1 MRNPD
6 AKEGDSGTTFRGEK
20 VEFPEEQYVAGP
32 VKAGQYVYCKIGNV
46 RENLIFANIYWLANS
61 KFSLIKI
68 YYKLYI
74 DCMGSHSLI

>member
-32 VKAGQYVYCKIGNV
+32 VKAGQYTVKSV
-46 RENLIFANIYWLANS
+46 MFART
-61 KFSLIKI
+61 
-68 YYKLYI
+68 
-74 DCMGSHSLI
+74 